1 MGKQNFKS
9 IPPEVLAHC
18 AAALKVLAHP
28 VRLRAVE
35 LLQVERLTVG
45 ELAEAIDKPQ
55 AEVSQ
60 HLSKMKSA
68 GLVLVKRE
76 GRAAYYRI
84 ANPACVAV
92 LDCIRRQMVK

>member
-1 MGKQNFKS
+1 MSKQTPKP
-9 IPPEVLAHC
+9 IPSEVLAHC

-28 VRLRAVE
+28 IRLRAVE
-35 LLQVERLTVG
+35 VLQGERLTVG
-45 ELAEAIDKPQ
+45 ELAEALDKPQ

-68 GLVLVKRE
+68 GLVLVERE
-76 GRAAYYRI
+76 GRAAYYRV

-92 LDCIRRQMVK
+92 LDCIRKQIVK